1 VKLADMLFALV
12 ALLALSGMITN
23 LIYAV
28 KHWRKA
34 RFAIRLI
41 QAIACGFVAAVM
53 LLDAGSITDMSGSSG
68 YLLLAGLAL
77 VLTAS
82 LAEGIVDL

>member
-1 VKLADMLFALV
+1 MLFILV
-12 ALLALSGMITN
+12 ALLAFLGMTTN
-23 LIYAV
+23 LVYV
-28 KHWRKA
+28 LKHWHKG
-34 RFAIRLI
+34 RFAIRVI
-41 QAIACGFVAAVM
+41 QALACGFVVVV
-53 LLDAGSITDMSGSSG
+53 LVFDAGSITDMSGISG